1 MTCTLEA
8 EATPGREK
16 HNNTNENLLNE
27 LKFQHFSKSIE
38 INWTIR
44 LEDLEVITGS
54 FQRNPFF
61 SIVPWRNFN
70 SRRERDSEE
79 SKVPS
84 LQPGALYTMT
94 DLASTTTSTLWSGPK
109 RRPTRME
116 LGGSRRPDC
125 VGVELHH
132 RNWIKGRLGQGG
144 STAERNS
151 QWESISCPH
160 HYLRHSV
167 KEQSVGRV
175 GNVRVSTWTG
185 VKSCFGG
192 QHAHH
197 NGGNIMWPAV
207 FGSTVFCLWVN
218 PLSQKVGGVKDMDD
232 EVDHQP
238 SELRFDSGVA
248 EYRFAMTFVCEAGV
262 DPLNIV
268 SLCSDLS
275 D

>member
-1 MTCTLEA
+1 MIQFDEHIFRMGWNHQLVESYNLLIWWLALWRLKQPLAA
-8 EATPGREK
+8 E
-16 HNNTNENLLNE
+16 HNNTNENVPKTNSNSSI
-27 LKFQHFSKSIE
+27 FQ
-38 INWTIR
+38 INWNQLNYSARRSRSDNWLLSAETI
-44 LEDLEVITGS
+44 
-54 FQRNPFF
+54 PF

-84 LQPGALYTMT
+84 LRPRALYTMT

-218 PLSQKVGGVKDMDD
+218 PLLPEGG
-232 EVDHQP
+232 
-238 SELRFDSGVA
+238 R
-248 EYRFAMTFVCEAGV
+248 R
-262 DPLNIV
+262 
-268 SLCSDLS
+268 
-275 D
+275 